1 MYNKDNEKRY
11 FQGDMTEKI
20 IFVAI
25 GGAAGAVC
33 RYLLGLINVRIDFP
47 VITLTINLIGAI
59 AIGFITALVAGKN
72 ISENIN
78 LLLKTGFCGGFTT
91 FSTFSLETLTLLECG
106 RTLAG
111 VVYSM
116 LSLVLCVAGVWLG
129 QYAAHSLS

>member
-1 MYNKDNEKRY
+1 M
-11 FQGDMTEKI
+11 EKI
-20 IFVAI
+20 LFVAI

-47 VITLTINLIGAI
+47 VVTLAINLIGAI

-111 VVYSM
+111 VVYAM